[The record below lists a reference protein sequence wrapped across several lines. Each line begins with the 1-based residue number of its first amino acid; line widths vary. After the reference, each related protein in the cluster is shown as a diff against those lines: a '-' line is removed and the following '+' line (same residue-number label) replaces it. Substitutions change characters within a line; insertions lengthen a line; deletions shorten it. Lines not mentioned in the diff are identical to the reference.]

1 VNWFEL
7 FCGILT
13 VRCLLVPGFP
23 SDMFG
28 DMFGGLFGGS
38 PFGGSPFGGS
48 PFGGLF
54 GGGMRRHGAPRKKKV
69 QDTAQPLK

>member
-1 VNWFEL
+1 MQTAGWL
-7 FCGILT
+7 F
-13 VRCLLVPGFP
+13 VSGFP
-23 SDMFG
+23 GDLFG
-28 DMFGGLFGGS
+28 DVFGGLFGGG

-54 GGGMRRHGAPRKKKV
+54 GGAGRRHGGHRKRKV